1 MMIKKEKKYIAF
13 VLNYF
18 FQLILLI
25 FLTSC
30 EYGIQ
35 DFLHKENSV
44 EKRSSQIS
52 HLEFAKKIEKDVFT
66 VVVLSDIHVGNNAS
80 RDCDDV
86 FFDWMEMQKKNDT
99 LPEFCIFLGDVADHG
114 YQDEFLEFKEVFQ
127 DRLLNDYGVQ
137 AYSVIGNHDTYNNG
151 SVSWKNIIYPHTFFY
166 HFQAGGVGWYFL
178 DSGDASLGKTQADI
192 LIDEIKKDKSK
203 KVIISHYP
211 LFGNNNFYF
220 VMQNSIERNLLLK
233 EFANNNVCVIL
244 EGHIHDRVT
253 SDFGVFKEE
262 VIPSLFKT
270 SKWCVLTIGKNG
282 LVSIE

>member
-1 MMIKKEKKYIAF
+1 MMIKKKKKYIAF

-66 VVVLSDIHVGNNAS
+66 VVVLSDIHFGNNAS

-114 YQDEFLEFKEVFQ
+114 YQDEFLKFKEVFQ

-178 DSGDASLGKTQADI
+178 DSG
-192 LIDEIKKDKSK
+192 
-203 KVIISHYP
+203 
-211 LFGNNNFYF
+211 
-220 VMQNSIERNLLLK
+220 
-233 EFANNNVCVIL
+233 
-244 EGHIHDRVT
+244 
-253 SDFGVFKEE
+253 VFKEE